1 MSITSIVQNEIAHFE
16 PGKLFTYRDIPT
28 YRLSPDS
35 TIKTMGKLV
44 KAGEVRRFS
53 KGNFYRPKQGIFG
66 ELRPSDSE
74 KIKNLL
80 FKNGKLA
87 GYVTGLSLYN
97 RLGLTTQVPG
107 TVTIAT
113 EKARQVKNFGNMV
126 VRMVPARAPVSAKNL
141 PALEF
146 LDALAD
152 IRIIPDATPSESLR
166 KLMVILQARDRV
178 ALKKLIELAL
188 DYYAPST
195 KALLGLALD
204 ITGVADSLRLYE
216 SMNVTTRYKIGIDE
230 WPLATKKWNI
240 E

>member
-1 MSITSIVQNEIAHFE
+1 MSITSIVQNDIAHFE

-28 YRLSPDS
+28 YRLSPAS

-44 KAGEVRRFS
+44 REGGVRRFS
-53 KGNFYRPKQGIFG
+53 KGHFYRPKQGIFG
-66 ELRPSDSE
+66 EIRPSDSE
-74 KIKNLL
+74 KIKSLL
-80 FKNGKLA
+80 YKNGKLA

-107 TVTIAT
+107 TLTIAT
-113 EKARQVKNFGNMV
+113 EKARQVKDLGNMV
-126 VRMVPARAPVSAKNL
+126 VKMVPARAPVNAKNV

-152 IRIIPDATPSESLR
+152 IRIISDATPTESLR
-166 KLMVILQARDRV
+166 KLMVILQASDRI
-178 ALKKLIELAL
+178 ATKKLIELAL
-188 DYYAPST
+188 EYYAPST
-195 KALLGLALD
+195 KALLGLVLD
-204 ITGVADSLRLYE
+204 ITGVADSQRLYA
-216 SMNVTTRYKIGIDE
+216 SLNVTTRYKIGIDE